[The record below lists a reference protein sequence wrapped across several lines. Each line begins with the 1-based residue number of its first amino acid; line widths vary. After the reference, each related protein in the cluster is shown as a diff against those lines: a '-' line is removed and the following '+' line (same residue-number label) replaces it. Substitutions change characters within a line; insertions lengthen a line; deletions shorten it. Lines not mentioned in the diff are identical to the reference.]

1 MKCPRCMLP
10 FVSDI
15 DEDLEQPEETEA
27 KDRYCPKCTA
37 AREIVVP
44 PLDVDEV
51 FGPKG
56 LIAQKNPRY
65 EPRLGQVRLSKA
77 IAAALVGEHHF
88 MGEGPCGIGKSKAY
102 GVPAAHLARHGKKV
116 LIVTESIAL
125 QEQLVGTDLP
135 ALRDEL
141 GWPFKVG
148 VMKGKSNYVCVDQLD
163 NLGEGIPGDIRDEER
178 HAYQLVHAWALT
190 SKRGDKSEL
199 PIKPPDA
206 VWSKFTMPT
215 GDCPGKRCS
224 EYIRCHSKVARDEA
238 AQADILVTNY
248 HMLFLNMAYGGTL
261 LPASDVVI
269 LDEAHAA
276 ADVARDVL
284 GFSIGAGAFKK
295 FPAYAERQGN
305 ATIARMIR
313 EGVNEFFHT
322 LLRFHDSDQ
331 YKSLLRWPAPF
342 GADKLVEGLEAFAGT
357 FAKSPL
363 ADAALDR
370 AAKLKASLALEDE
383 NLVYSIQV
391 TERPNGFGP
400 PIRRA
405 SLRAQYVNPGPALSS
420 MLWGSYKSVVAV
432 SATITTDGRFDFARR
447 ELGAPSGTS
456 ELVVETPFAFDRQAL
471 LVIPP
476 TSELPEP
483 NDERFPRVAAKKLVE
498 AIEASDGRTLALFTS
513 YRALHAAYDAVVAAV
528 AKWPEAKRPRIM
540 RQGEAPTQLLI
551 RDFKL
556 DHRSV
561 LLGVTSLWTGIDVQG
576 QALTTVVIDKLPFG
590 SPDDPVTIR
599 LSESDPQ
606 SFGNYTV
613 PKSILL
619 LRQGVGRLIRS
630 TSDVGAIVLLDKR
643 VTTKSYGSRFLRSL
657 PTMRRGTSAA
667 QIKTF
672 LAAHGVA
679 SAEGVA
685 P

>member
-1 MKCPRCMLP
+1 MLP
-10 FVSDI
+10 FASDL

-27 KDRYCPKCTA
+27 KERFCVPCTA
-37 AREIVVP
+37 AREVVVP
-44 PLDVDEV
+44 PLDVDAV

-56 LIAQKNPRY
+56 LIAAKNPRY
-65 EPRLGQVRLSKA
+65 EARPGQVRLSKA
-77 IAAALVGEHHF
+77 IASALVNGHHF

-116 LIVTESIAL
+116 LIVTASIAL
-125 QEQLVGTDLP
+125 QEQLVETDLP
-135 ALRDEL
+135 ALRAEL
-141 GWPFKVG
+141 GWDFTVG

-163 NLGEGIPGDIRDEER
+163 NLGDGIPGDLSNEDRR
-178 HAYQLVHAWALT
+178 AYQLVHAWALT

-199 PIKPPDA
+199 SIKPPDS

-224 EYIRCHSKVARDEA
+224 EYIRCHSKIARDKA
-238 AQADILVTNY
+238 AEADILVTNY
-248 HMLFLNMAYGGTL
+248 HMFFLNMAYGGTL
-261 LPASDVVI
+261 LPASEVVI
-269 LDEAHAA
+269 LDEAHEA
-276 ADVARDVL
+276 ADIARDVL
-284 GFSIGAGAFKK
+284 GFQIGAGAFKK
-295 FPAYAERQGN
+295 FPTFAERKGN
-305 ATIARMIR
+305 GTIAKMIR

-342 GADKLVEGLEAFAGT
+342 GAEKLVDGLEAFAAT

-363 ADAALDR
+363 ADAAINR
-370 AAKLKASLALEDE
+370 AQAIKSALALEDE

-400 PIRRA
+400 PTRRA
-405 SLRAQYVNPGPALSS
+405 ALRAQYVSPGPALSS
-420 MLWGSYKSVVAV
+420 MLWDSYKSVVAV

-447 ELGAPSGTS
+447 ELGAPSGIS

-471 LVIPP
+471 LVVPP

-513 YRALHAAYDAVVAAV
+513 YRALHLAYEAVVSAV
-528 AKWPEAKRPRIM
+528 AKWPVEKRPRIM

-606 SFGNYTV
+606 SFANYMV

-630 TSDVGAIVLLDKR
+630 TSDVGAVVLLDKR
-643 VTTKSYGSRFLRSL
+643 LVTKSYGSRFLRSL

-667 QIKTF
+667 HIRTF